1 MHLFTNFICPG
12 SVIGVG
18 QKNGRRMAKT
28 NRVYRLDAASG
39 GYVDG
44 VRRGKGGQENDRV
57 FMHSIASLFSSPV
70 LLPSP
75 IERKLTTF
83 IDLKTTTSQATKNPF
98 M

>member
-1 MHLFTNFICPG
+1 MHIFTNFSILVLS
-12 SVIGVG
+12 SVWARKTGG
-18 QKNGRRMAKT
+18 AWQKT

-39 GYVDG
+39 GYVDE

-75 IERKLTTF
+75 IERK
-83 IDLKTTTSQATKNPF
+83 
-98 M
+98 